1 MTRSYG
7 GGPDRPPRDKQR
19 QPELRES
26 ESDFDSRLDSRL
38 SRYQS
43 DEDTKVQ
50 AVRVDFG
57 KRLVAMIIDV
67 AAIYLGSS
75 VVNLIP
81 FAGGFLT
88 QNLVAVLLLLTRDYF
103 FEGRGLGKN
112 LMGLQ
117 VVDVKTGLPCS
128 FIQAVRRNIIVLG
141 PLLAFY
147 LIVLVVNVIDNFLH
161 MPSNLHEAI
170 YQVINTIGTLYTLVV
185 IPYEAYRVYSRAD
198 GRRFGD
204 NFAGTAV
211 VEAPMDFST
220 PVPRQ

>member
-7 GGPDRPPRDKQR
+7 GGPDRPHREK

-26 ESDFDSRLDSRL
+26 HADFDSRLDSRL

-43 DEDTKVQ
+43 DEDVKVQ

-57 KRLVAMIIDV
+57 KRLVALIIDV
-67 AAIYLGSS
+67 GAAYVVSS
-75 VVNLIP
+75 AVALIP
-81 FAGGFLT
+81 FAGGMLT
-88 QNLVAVLLLLTRDYF
+88 QNLILALILLVRDYF
-103 FEGRGLGKN
+103 FEGRGIGKN

-128 FIQAVRRNIIVLG
+128 LFQAIKRNAVIFG
-141 PLLAFY
+141 PLIVFSLLAMA
-147 LIVLVVNVIDNFLH
+147 LNLTESFLRL
-161 MPSNLHEAI
+161 PGNLHDAI
-170 YQVINTIGTLYTLVV
+170 YQVINAIGQIYTLIV

-204 NFAGTAV
+204 SFAGTAL
-211 VEAPMDFST
+211 VEAPMDFSK
-220 PVPRQ
+220 PLPRQ